1 MKNKVV
7 VFDLDGTLLDSHNA
21 IIGGT
26 QTLEC
31 LSSLHELGCTLAVCT
46 GRLDHDIIKVD
57 ERYHLHMTHRISQN
71 GAVINRDDHYQ
82 ATLLDK
88 QDALQIYKEA
98 AYEIA
103 VLIKTLA
110 KNFTSPFK
118 VSYIGGVF
126 EYGEDYVLKP
136 LNNYLQPLSCQ
147 LVAPLYSPEYGA
159 YLLGKK

>member
-88 QDALQIYKEA
+88 QDALQIYKD
-98 AYEIA
+98 
-103 VLIKTLA
+103 IKIQILC
-110 KNFTSPFK
+110 
-118 VSYIGGVF
+118 
-126 EYGEDYVLKP
+126 
-136 LNNYLQPLSCQ
+136 NN
-147 LVAPLYSPEYGA
+147 
-159 YLLGKK
+159 